1 MDEFPS
7 WKPSY
12 NPPYNPPSWSLRA
25 NNQIKSTDLGAVYF
39 AGKGGSIIQ
48 MKAIEWYFPVVMLFV
63 VGSNFKPLNET

>member
-1 MDEFPS
+1 MAL
-7 WKPSY
+7 
-12 NPPYNPPSWSLRA
+12 PSWSIRA

-63 VGSNFKPLNET
+63 GGLTLSLLTKLKR